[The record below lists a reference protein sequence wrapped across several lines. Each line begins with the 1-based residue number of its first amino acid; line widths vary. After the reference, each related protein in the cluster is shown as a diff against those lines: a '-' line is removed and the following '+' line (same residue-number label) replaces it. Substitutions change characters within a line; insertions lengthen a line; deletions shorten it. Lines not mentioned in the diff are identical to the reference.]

1 MITITLIGTPTCRR
15 YKKMFQAI
23 QNTANSLYIS
33 YTLDEIN
40 DIERLSTYNP
50 LSLPRLMINEE
61 LVASQN
67 PPSVAKITEWLQQ
80 SNIRPLA

>member
-1 MITITLIGTPTCRR
+1 MITITLIGTLTCRR
-15 YKKMFQAI
+15 YKKMLQAI
-23 QNTANSLYIS
+23 QNTANSLDIS
-33 YTLDEIN
+33 YTLDEVN
-40 DIERLSTYNP
+40 DTARLSAYNP

-67 PPSVAKITEWLQQ
+67 PPSVAKITEWLQR